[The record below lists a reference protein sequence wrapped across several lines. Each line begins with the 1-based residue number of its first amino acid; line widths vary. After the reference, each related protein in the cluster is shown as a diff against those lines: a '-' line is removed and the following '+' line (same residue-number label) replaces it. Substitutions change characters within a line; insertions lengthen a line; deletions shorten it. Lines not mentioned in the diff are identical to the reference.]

1 MISVEEAERIILS
14 QKKDF
19 GNETLELEKALG
31 YILAEDLKTDRDLPA
46 YNKVTMDGIA
56 INYKA
61 IENGINKFKIIA
73 TQAAGEPPLEINNED
88 ECIEIMTGAILP
100 NNTNTIIRYEDLEI
114 TDKQAILGS
123 KVIKNGQ
130 NVHLKG
136 TDKKENEIVVNAGR
150 VVDAAVI
157 GIAATVG
164 ATKLLVKK
172 QPKIIIISTG
182 NELVEIAE
190 TPAPYQIRSSN
201 NYTIKALLK
210 LQNIN
215 ATCLHIDDDLDT
227 TIKTIKDCLEKYDII
242 LLTGGISMGKFD
254 FVPQALEACGVHK
267 FFHKVQQRPG
277 KPFWFGKH
285 ENNAIVFAL
294 PGNPVSVFLC
304 MIRYVLPWLFKNTG
318 RHALPILHALLG
330 VDVHFKP
337 SLQYFVQV
345 KVNVNNKGQLVATPL
360 EGNGSGD
367 FSNILDTNAFMELP
381 VGKETYTRG
390 DVYRIWQFKPLFV

>member
-1 MISVEEAERIILS
+1 
-14 QKKDF
+14 
-19 GNETLELEKALG
+19 
-31 YILAEDLKTDRDLPA
+31 
-46 YNKVTMDGIA
+46 
-56 INYKA
+56 
-61 IENGINKFKIIA
+61 
-73 TQAAGEPPLEINNED
+73 
-88 ECIEIMTGAILP
+88 MTGAVLP
-100 NNTNTIIRYEDLEI
+100 NNTDTIIRYEDLEI
-114 TDKQAILGS
+114 TDTLAILGS
-123 KVIKNGQ
+123 KVVKKGQ

-136 TDKKENEIVVNAGR
+136 TDKKENDIVVTAGR
-150 VVDAAVI
+150 VIDAAVI

-164 ATKLLVKK
+164 ATTLLVKK
-172 QPKIIIISTG
+172 QPEIIIISTG
-182 NELVEIAE
+182 NELVEITE
-190 TPAPYQIRSSN
+190 TPSPYQIRSSN
-201 NYTIKALLK
+201 SHTIKALLK
-210 LQNIN
+210 LQTIN

-227 TIKTIKDCLEKYDII
+227 TIKTIKDCLDKYDII
-242 LLTGGISMGKFD
+242 LLSGGISMGKFD
-254 FVPQALEACGVHK
+254 FVPQALEVCGVHK

-285 ENNAIVFAL
+285 NDGAVVFAL

-304 MIRYVLPWLFKNTG
+304 MIRYVLPWLYNNTG
-318 RHALPILHALLG
+318 RQALPNLHALLG